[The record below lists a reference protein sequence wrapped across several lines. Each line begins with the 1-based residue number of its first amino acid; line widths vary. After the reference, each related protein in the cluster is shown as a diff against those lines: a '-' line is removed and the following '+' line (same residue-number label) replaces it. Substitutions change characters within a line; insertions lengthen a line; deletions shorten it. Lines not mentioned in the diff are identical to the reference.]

1 MCRYTS
7 WKYFIKMKN
16 KAFVFFSFL
25 LFLNACSYIESETEQ
40 AERLGKTYQ
49 LDIKAGDTR
58 LFFPEQFAGI
68 NGKPPTLEMKSTSLE
83 DSYES
88 LDGIEAALTTYPQG
102 FVTEVIDAI
111 YLSGP
116 MLMEG
121 AEAGG
126 TYSSNSII
134 LVNISD
140 QNGTYFNFENSL
152 KGVHHELSSLIY
164 IRSPFVIFAWQ
175 ALLPKE
181 WEPVSSNYEALTQ
194 DRNTGPD
201 YENGFLSTYGKTN
214 IENDFNIFAE
224 FAFSEPEKLRDLA
237 AKYPTIAKKLS
248 LFITAYKQVLP
259 EYQQG
264 FEDYFTRTGLSDIA
278 VEPEN
283 VEVTIQLDL
292 SSVKPQIIH

>member
-1 MCRYTS
+1 
-7 WKYFIKMKN
+7 MKN

-25 LFLNACSYIESETEQ
+25 LFLNACSYLESEIEQ
-40 AERLGKTYQ
+40 ANRLAKTYQ

-58 LFFPEQFAGI
+58 LFFPEQFLGI
-68 NGKPPTLEMKSTSLE
+68 GGKPPTLEMESTSLE
-83 DSYES
+83 DSSES
-88 LDGIEAALTTYPQG
+88 LDGIETALEVYPEG
-102 FVTEVIDAI
+102 FVSKFINAI
-111 YLSGP
+111 YISGP

-126 TYSSNSII
+126 TYSRNSII
-134 LVNISD
+134 LSNISD
-140 QNGTYFNFENSL
+140 KNGTNFNYENSL
-152 KGVHHELSSLIY
+152 RGVHHELSSLIY
-164 IRSPFVIFAWQ
+164 LRSPFVNLAWQ
-175 ALLPKE
+175 GLLPE
-181 WEPVSSNYEALTQ
+181 SWSPASSNYEALTQ
-194 DRNTGPD
+194 DRSIGPD

-264 FEDYFTRTGLSDIA
+264 FEEYFTNTGLSDVAIK
-278 VEPEN
+278 PNN
-283 VEVTIQLDL
+283 VEITIHSDF
-292 SSVKPQIIH
+292 SNIKPQIIH

>member
-1 MCRYTS
+1 
-7 WKYFIKMKN
+7 MKN
-16 KAFVFFSFL
+16 KAFVLFSFL
-25 LFLNACSYIESETEQ
+25 LFLNACSYLESETEQ
-40 AERLGKTYQ
+40 ANRLAKTYQ

-68 NGKPPTLEMKSTSLE
+68 NGNPPTLEMKSTSLE
-83 DSYES
+83 DSSDS
-88 LDGIEAALTTYPQG
+88 LDGIETALEVYPLG
-102 FVTEVIDAI
+102 FVSKVIDAI
-111 YLSGP
+111 YISGP
-116 MLMEG
+116 MLMER

-140 QNGTYFNFENSL
+140 QNGTNFNFENSL

-194 DRNTGPD
+194 DRYIGPD
-201 YENGFLSTYGKTN
+201 YENGFLSRYSKTN
-214 IENDFNIFAE
+214 VENDFNIYAE
-224 FAFSEPEKLRDLA
+224 FAFSEPEKLRELA
-237 AKYPTIAKKLS
+237 ATYPIIAKKLS
-248 LFITAYKQVLP
+248 LFITAYTQVFL

-264 FEDYFTRTGLSDIA
+264 FEEYFTRTGLSDVA

-283 VEVTIQLDL
+283 VEMTIQLDL
-292 SSVKPQIIH
+292 SNIKPKIIR

>member
-1 MCRYTS
+1 
-7 WKYFIKMKN
+7 MKN
-16 KAFVFFSFL
+16 KAFVLFSFL
-25 LFLNACSYIESETEQ
+25 FFLNACSYQESETEQ
-40 AERLGKTYQ
+40 AERLCKTYQ

-58 LFFPEQFAGI
+58 LFFPEQFLG
-68 NGKPPTLEMKSTSLE
+68 NEGNSPTLEMQMTTLAESS
-83 DSYES
+83 ES

-134 LVNISD
+134 LVNISE
-140 QNGTYFNFENSL
+140 QNGTNFNFENSL

-164 IRSPFVIFAWQ
+164 IRSPFVLFAWQ

-194 DRNTGPD
+194 DRNIGPD
-201 YENGFLSTYGKTN
+201 YENGFLSRYGKTN
-214 IENDFNIFAE
+214 AENDFNIYAE
-224 FAFSEPEKLRDLA
+224 FTFAEPEKLRELA
-237 AKYPTIAKKLS
+237 ATYPIIAKKLS
-248 LFITAYKQVLP
+248 LFITAYTQVFP
-259 EYQQG
+259 EYQQD
-264 FEDYFTRTGLSDIA
+264 FEDYFTRTGLSDVA

-292 SSVKPQIIH
+292 SNIKPKIIR